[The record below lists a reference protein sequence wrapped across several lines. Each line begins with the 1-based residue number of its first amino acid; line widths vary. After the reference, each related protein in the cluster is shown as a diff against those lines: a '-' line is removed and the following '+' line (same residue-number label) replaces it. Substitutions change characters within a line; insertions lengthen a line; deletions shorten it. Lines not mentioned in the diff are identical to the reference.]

1 MEKKKVSELLKNA
14 DREAFIDI
22 IAKMSEHGPE
32 SEKVIKDW
40 HKRNS
45 EKYHKKAV
53 AGELEECWEEA
64 RAVISEFNEYGGGPE
79 SDEEEACDH
88 LWRMDELVKEHDI
101 DWEDRVEI
109 LDEML
114 EEFYEGNS
122 GFDDI
127 LIDVASSFCKSEQEQ
142 RYLAD
147 KLASGYSGY
156 YRDYSAHIY
165 KNLGDE
171 EQFLQT
177 KLANLRYG
185 SDYIEV
191 AKYYAK
197 AKDRAKELEYIWK
210 GLQNCSGRLDELIE
224 YIAPVYMKE
233 ENDKELKRLFDFV
246 KKTKWDVNIV
256 AMAKQMYRYAGQ
268 KGDYASRKKML
279 LLILDTCDR
288 DEVKKWF
295 EVCKKELS
303 QEDWQKEYEKILEKV
318 RHKDLK
324 FYLDICMDTGREK
337 EVLKYLQ
344 DAGYRYD
351 YWGIDYNQY
360 FSSRLAQ
367 FYPDEIVQIY
377 WREVEGLLR
386 ASNSK
391 NYETAVSFLRKI
403 KALMKKNKKQAEW
416 EEKFSELKETHKRK
430 RSFMALVSKL

>member
-14 DREAFIDI
+14 DRETFIDI

-147 KLASGYSGY
+147 KLASG
-156 YRDYSAHIY
+156 
-165 KNLGDE
+165 
-171 EQFLQT
+171 
-177 KLANLRYG
+177 
-185 SDYIEV
+185 
-191 AKYYAK
+191 
-197 AKDRAKELEYIWK
+197 
-210 GLQNCSGRLDELIE
+210 
-224 YIAPVYMKE
+224 
-233 ENDKELKRLFDFV
+233 
-246 KKTKWDVNIV
+246 
-256 AMAKQMYRYAGQ
+256 
-268 KGDYASRKKML
+268 
-279 LLILDTCDR
+279 
-288 DEVKKWF
+288 
-295 EVCKKELS
+295 
-303 QEDWQKEYEKILEKV
+303 
-318 RHKDLK
+318 
-324 FYLDICMDTGREK
+324 
-337 EVLKYLQ
+337 
-344 DAGYRYD
+344 
-351 YWGIDYNQY
+351 
-360 FSSRLAQ
+360 
-367 FYPDEIVQIY
+367 
-377 WREVEGLLR
+377 
-386 ASNSK
+386 
-391 NYETAVSFLRKI
+391 
-403 KALMKKNKKQAEW
+403 
-416 EEKFSELKETHKRK
+416 
-430 RSFMALVSKL
+430 